1 MCTWLTVDSP
11 VGPLTIVASA
21 QGLSHVYFSSEEPV
35 LNTATKATHA
45 LASERVHDDQCEDTA
60 LTVLSDA
67 ARQLAEYF
75 AGSRK
80 SFELLVDVPTPPLTF
95 RSRAQHALRSIPY
108 GTRWTYAQLA
118 QAAGS
123 SGAVRAAGSA
133 CASNPLPIVV
143 PCHRVVR
150 ADGHIGAYRG
160 GPDIKRFLLELEE
173 RFIREHTGG
182 NL

>member
-1 MCTWLTVDSP
+1 MRTWLTVDSP
-11 VGPLTIVASA
+11 VGPLTLVASA
-21 QGLSHVYFSSEEPV
+21 QGLSHVYFPTEVPDLSE
-35 LNTATKATHA
+35 ATKVTHA
-45 LASERVHDDQCEDTA
+45 MDSERVHDDQSEDTA

-67 ARQLAEYF
+67 SRQLTEYF

-108 GTRWTYAQLA
+108 GTHWTYAQLA

-123 SGAVRAAGSA
+123 EGAVRAAGSA
-133 CASNPLPIVV
+133 CATNPLPIVV

-182 NL
+182 NP

>member
-11 VGPLTIVASA
+11 VGPLTLVASA

-45 LASERVHDDQCEDTA
+45 TESALAHNDQCEDTA
-60 LTVLSDA
+60 LTVLNDA
-67 ARQLAEYF
+67 SRQLAEYF
-75 AGSRK
+75 AGNRK

-123 SGAVRAAGSA
+123 EGAVRAAGSA
-133 CASNPLPIVV
+133 CATNPLPIVV

-160 GPDIKRFLLELEE
+160 GPETKKFLLELEE
-173 RFIREHTGG
+173 RHSRELSSG
-182 NL
+182 NR

>member
-1 MCTWLTVDSP
+1 MRTWLTVDSP
-11 VGPLTIVASA
+11 VGPLTLVASA
-21 QGLSHVYFSSEEPV
+21 QGLSHVYFRTEEPD
-35 LNTATKATHA
+35 LSEATKVTHA
-45 LASERVHDDQCEDTA
+45 MDSERVHDDQSEDTA

-67 ARQLAEYF
+67 SRQLAEYF

-108 GTRWTYAQLA
+108 GTHWTYAQLA

-123 SGAVRAAGSA
+123 EGAVRAAGSA
-133 CASNPLPIVV
+133 CATNPLPIVV

-150 ADGHIGAYRG
+150 ADGDIGAYRG

-182 NL
+182 NP

>member
-1 MCTWLTVDSP
+1 MRTWLTVDSP
-11 VGPLTIVASA
+11 IGPLTLVASVE
-21 QGLSHVYFSSEEPV
+21 GLSHVYFRTEEPD
-35 LNTATKATHA
+35 LSEATKATRVTNVE
-45 LASERVHDDQCEDTA
+45 LAHDDQNEDTA

-67 ARQLAEYF
+67 SRQLAEYF

-80 SFELLVDVPTPPLTF
+80 SFELLLDVPTPPLTF
-95 RSRAQHALRSIPY
+95 RSRAQHVLQRIPY
-108 GTRWTYAQLA
+108 GGRWTYAQLA

-123 SGAVRAAGSA
+123 AGAVRAAGSA
-133 CASNPLPIVV
+133 CATNPLPIVV

-182 NL
+182 NP